1 MRLVLIGIG
10 SPFGDDTL
18 GWQLVDALAA
28 RGLRLAGWD
37 VSFSRADRPGPS
49 LLDRLQA
56 QDAAIIIDAM
66 HLGGSHGSVR
76 LVQRDELEASGS
88 LLSGHALGVA
98 ETLELGEKL
107 GMLPPRLEILG
118 IEMGAGLPSE
128 AVDEAADL
136 VEGLFGT

>member
-1 MRLVLIGIG
+1 MRLALIGIG

-18 GWQLVDALAA
+18 GWQLVDALSA
-28 RGLRLAGWD
+28 RGLRLAGWGI
-37 VSFSRADRPGPS
+37 SFSKADRPGPS
-49 LLDRLQA
+49 LLDRLQG

-66 HLGGSHGSVR
+66 HAGGSPGGVR
-76 LVQRDELEASGS
+76 LVQRDELEANGS

-98 ETLELGEKL
+98 ETLALGKKL

-118 IEMGAGLPSE
+118 VEMGAGLPSE

>member
-1 MRLVLIGIG
+1 MQG
-10 SPFGDDTL
+10 
-18 GWQLVDALAA
+18 QHAA
-28 RGLRLAGWD
+28 VIL
-37 VSFSRADRPGPS
+37 
-49 LLDRLQA
+49 
-56 QDAAIIIDAM
+56 DAM
-66 HLGGSHGSVR
+66 HAGGPPGGVR

-98 ETLELGEKL
+98 ETLELGGKL
-107 GMLPPRLEILG
+107 DMLPPRLEILG